1 MQLKQAGEF
10 GLISLMRDAI
20 EKSRDI
26 SVPAWQNLVLG
37 VGDDCAAW
45 KGDTSVQLATTD
57 TMVQG
62 IHFLKGTFKWE
73 DLGHKSMASNL
84 SDIAAM
90 GGIPA
95 YALVSFSLPPEMK
108 TEDVLS
114 VLHGMIDESSRFD
127 VAIVGG
133 NVTKCPVMTIS
144 VSVLGKISGETM
156 LLRSNAHVGDKVAV
170 TGYLGASGAFVA
182 ALKRKIKV
190 DRATKAALK
199 QYHFR
204 PQPRVKEGQALL
216 KQGVTTAIDI
226 SDGLVSDLTRICE
239 ASNVGARIYADR
251 VPVNPTLRKALGRT
265 AIDYALYG
273 GEDFE
278 LLFTAPEEVIRR
290 IRADFDVPVNVI
302 GDVTRD
308 HPGQVAV
315 SGQKGDQLNPKER
328 GWDHFLK

>member
-1 MQLKQAGEF
+1 MQLKRTSEF
-10 GLISLMRDAI
+10 GLISLIRDAI
-20 EKSRDI
+20 ETSRDA
-26 SVPAWQNLVLG
+26 SVPAWQNLILG

-45 KGDTSVQLATTD
+45 KGDSSVQLATTD

-90 GGIPA
+90 GGIPM
-95 YALVSFSLPPEMK
+95 YALISFSLPPDMEA
-108 TEDVLS
+108 EDVLS
-114 VLHGMIDESSRFD
+114 LMQGIIDESSRYD

-133 NVTKCPVMTIS
+133 NITKCPVLAIS
-144 VSVLGKISGETM
+144 VTVLGKLSGEAM
-156 LLRSNAHVGDKVAV
+156 LSRSSAQPGDKVAV

-182 ALKRKIKV
+182 AAKRKIKT
-190 DRATKAALK
+190 DRATKAVLK

-204 PQPRVKEGQALL
+204 PTPRIKEGQALL
-216 KQGVTTAIDI
+216 AMGVRTAIDI

-239 ASNVGARIYADR
+239 ASSVGARIFVDR
-251 VPVNPTLRKALGRT
+251 IPVNPALRKALGKIS
-265 AIDYALYG
+265 IDYALSG

-278 LLFTAPEEVIRR
+278 LLFTAPDEVMHK
-290 IRADFDVPVNVI
+290 IRAEFDIPVSVI
-302 GDVTRD
+302 GEITRN
-308 HPGQVAV
+308 HPCQVAV
-315 SGQKGDQLNPKER
+315 SGQKGEKLNLKER